1 MWYQFP
7 VSISR
12 VSFPRCAVSYE
23 AVQTRNS
30 YSPAPTISEFS
41 SEVSVQVSS
50 FPSPPSTR
58 EAENLRGTESGSGSV
73 RRIRALTALGQRLP
87 ERASSEPLRPHP
99 AHTSRDSRPSLGHT
113 GVNRVFC
120 FASHLVGVAP
130 QTGRRT
136 KPRGILWRGHNT
148 CSNSVD
154 QYTSVAPNS
163 LDQRT
168 GGGLESGQTAERQ
181 ETDSLAA

>member
-1 MWYQFP
+1 MSSPWEWCVGPASLRGKSTSHWPF
-7 VSISR
+7 SLKHL
-12 VSFPRCAVSYE
+12 
-23 AVQTRNS
+23 S

-41 SEVSVQVSS
+41 SEVSVPVSS

-58 EAENLRGTESGSGSV
+58 EAENLRGRESGSGSV

-136 KPRGILWRGHNT
+136 NYPSRRANRSPIQPKSL
-148 CSNSVD
+148 
-154 QYTSVAPNS
+154 PN
-163 LDQRT
+163 DY
-168 GGGLESGQTAERQ
+168 LEVRAS
-181 ETDSLAA
+181 